1 LPFPPPRV
9 HPAWVM
15 SNLEHLDAL
24 PRRLVNTGLET
35 YWIDVY

>member
-1 LPFPPPRV
+1 
-9 HPAWVM
+9 M